1 MNPRSLVR
9 SLCLTGLLA
18 WAPAHADSIFV
29 PLAPRLDAA
38 DTTLRTEVAVANPGR
53 EAKTITLLVHA
64 NGETSAGAPI
74 SRTVAAGGTMIL
86 TGLAPDGR
94 PGVLELTGAPDLAVT
109 ARLVV
114 VRKGRAT
121 AAVAMPAITAA
132 NAANAAETA
141 QIQGLARSLRLN
153 SRVGV
158 LNLGD
163 RPAAC
168 QAQAFRADGS
178 ALSAEARI
186 TVPALSQLTWGDLLG
201 GAEVTEARAQVTCD
215 QPFYAYAVRVKTE
228 GADPAFLAPSG
239 RLSQG
244 LARGTLRAA
253 DAPVAAATT
262 SADGEEGRVQTLP
275 DGEGFQIPG
284 VFLDAAPGD
293 TVRAYALPAVGNVLY
308 KRVSIEWDLHVSQ
321 WQTPVFHGIASLRR
335 TGRNRAE
342 RVLYA
347 GLLVRPDRKSTIV
360 DLGNEKLVRTDSP
373 WDEETDYHLVLV
385 FDARS
390 RRVTFQMWRDGE
402 LVSAASGRS
411 NNNELRNLANN
422 RSMMVDF
429 GMAGIA
435 DGAYFPPAPGWQYKN
450 LVVRMGR

>member
-1 MNPRSLVR
+1 LNPRSLVLL
-9 SLCLTGLLA
+9 LCLACLLA
-18 WAPAHADSIFV
+18 WAPAQADSIFV
-29 PLAPRLDAA
+29 LLAPRLDVA

-53 EAKTITLLVHA
+53 EAKSITLLVHA
-64 NGETSAGAPI
+64 NGETIAGAPI

-94 PGVLELTGAPDLAVT
+94 SGALELTGAPELVVT

-121 AAVAMPAITAA
+121 AAVAMPAVTAA
-132 NAANAAETA
+132 NAANAGETV
-141 QIQGLARSLRLN
+141 QIQGLARSLRLA

-178 ALSAEARI
+178 ALGAEAHT
-186 TVPALSQLTWGDLLG
+186 TVPALSQLAWGDLLG

-215 QPFYAYAVRVKTE
+215 QPFYAYAVRGKTE

-239 RLSQG
+239 RLSRG
-244 LARGTLRAA
+244 LTRGTLRAA
-253 DAPVAAATT
+253 DAPIA
-262 SADGEEGRVQTLP
+262 ADGEEGKAQSLP

-293 TVRAYALPAVGNVLY
+293 TVRAYSLPAVGNVLY

-335 TGRNRAE
+335 SGRNRAE

-360 DLGNEKLVRTDSP
+360 DLGNDKLVRTDSP
-373 WDEETDYHLVLV
+373 WDAETDYHLVLV

-411 NNNELRNLANN
+411 NNNELRNLANG